1 MARHEILGGI
11 VQLYKRS
18 GGRFWQCS
26 ASIKGRQF
34 RNTTDEEELSLAKEI
49 AEDWYLGLRGKIKTG
64 EINLDKPLRKKNEKT
79 FREVAEV
86 FEAEYPVMTEGQRSP
101 KWVQGH
107 RDRLRLHLLPFFGD
121 LGISEV
127 TTSKVQQYRLARADV
142 SGKKPILK
150 KNGKLAKRQPRTP
163 AQKTLHNEIG
173 TLSLVLQTAD
183 RHHWLTNIP
192 KLSAPYR
199 GQGKVSHRAWFSPEE
214 YKKLYEATRAYAAK
228 PALAHFSWNAEQV
241 HDFVLF
247 MANTGLRPD
256 EVKNLEHR
264 DVSIIEDE
272 ETDET
277 ILLIE
282 VRGKRGVGY
291 CKSMPTAVLPYER
304 LFKRPLPG
312 LAQGRRAR
320 IRRGEDPKTP
330 SAPAKIKLPAPTDK
344 VFPGNHIKLFN
355 RLLDKNNLKT
365 DRQGKLRTAYSLR
378 HTYISMRLMQGADIY
393 ALAKNCRTSVE
404 MIEKHYAAHIKDA
417 IVAADV
423 NRQRPKQRP
432 KKNSKSKAD
441 FESAAGRSEPGP
453 NGP

>member
-1 MARHEILGGI
+1 MANHTILGGR
-11 VQLYKRS
+11 VQLYKRP

-34 RNTTDEEELSLAKEI
+34 RNTTNEEELSLAKEI

-64 EINLDKPLRKKNEKT
+64 EISLDQPHRKKNEKT
-79 FREVAEV
+79 FREVAAV
-86 FEAEYPVMTEGQRSP
+86 FEAEYPIMTEGQRSP

-107 RDRLRLHLLPFFGD
+107 KDRLRLHLLPFFGD

-127 TTSKVQQYRLARADV
+127 TTSTLQQYRLARADV
-142 SGKKPILK
+142 SGKEPVLK
-150 KNGKLAKRQPRTP
+150 KNGKLAKRQPRAP
-163 AQKTLHNEIG
+163 EQKTLHNEIG
-173 TLSLVLQTAD
+173 TLSLVLQTAN
-183 RHHWLTNIP
+183 RHHWLTNLP
-192 KLSAPYR
+192 NLSAPYR
-199 GQGKVSHRAWFSPEE
+199 GQGKVSHRPWFSPEE
-214 YKKLYEATRAYAAK
+214 YERLYKATRAYAAK
-228 PALAHFSWNAEQV
+228 PALAHFKWNAEQV

-264 DVSIIEDE
+264 DVSIIEDD
-272 ETDET
+272 ETGDT

-291 CKSMPTAVLPYER
+291 CKSMPNAVLPYER
-304 LFKRPLPG
+304 LLKRPLPG
-312 LAQGRRAR
+312 LPQGRRAR

-330 SAPAKIKLPAPTDK
+330 PVPAKVRLPALTDK

-355 RLLDKNNLKT
+355 RLLDKNNLKI

-378 HTYISMRLMQGADIY
+378 HTYISMRLMEGADIY

-404 MIEKHYAAHIKDA
+404 MIEKHYAVHIKDA
-417 IVAADV
+417 IDASAV
-423 NRQRPKQRP
+423 NRRRPKRRQ
-432 KKNSKSKAD
+432 KNSKAKTD

-453 NGP
+453 NGL